1 MSVRST
7 ALPAKSRRI
16 PLEGAANF
24 RDLGGYA
31 AGAGKC
37 VAWRR
42 IYRSDSLAELT
53 DADHEIWRGL
63 GIRVVCDL
71 RIQSERSNA
80 PDRLP
85 EENGPEECHIGFL
98 PEGANEMLRAVRARE
113 LTSAAIVA
121 EVVSHYRRLPLD
133 HLAEYRRIFSLLGDP
148 RNAPLV
154 VHCTTGKDRTGFAA
168 MLILLA
174 LGVSEELAL
183 EDYLLT
189 NSYRRDVSHIFNL
202 HIGADEMHTLTSA
215 RPEYFSAALEAMHGA
230 YGSTEGYMRDGLGLD
245 DVYLRNLRDA
255 FLEPA

>member
-7 ALPAKSRRI
+7 TLPTGLRLI
-16 PLEGAANF
+16 PFKGAANF
-24 RDLGGYA
+24 RDLGGYP
-31 AGAGKC
+31 AGDGNY

-53 DADHEIWRGL
+53 DGDHDIWRGL

-71 RIQSERSNA
+71 RISSERSNA

-85 EENGPEECHIGFL
+85 PEKYLEECHIGFL
-98 PEGANEMLRAVRARE
+98 PAGANEMLRAVRGGE
-113 LTSAAIVA
+113 LTSTAIVA
-121 EVVSHYRRLPLD
+121 VVIRHYRRLPLD
-133 HLAEYRRIFSLLGDP
+133 HLDEYRQIFSLLGAAQ
-148 RNAPLV
+148 NQPLV
-154 VHCTTGKDRTGFAA
+154 IHCTSGKDRTGFAA

-189 NSYRRDVSHIFNL
+189 NAYRRDVSHIFNL
-202 HIGADEMHTLTSA
+202 HIGAEEMHTLTSA
-215 RPEYFSAALEAMHGA
+215 RPEYFSAALEAMHDA
-230 YGSTEGYMRDGLGLD
+230 FGSTEAYMRDGLGLD
-245 DVYLRNLRDA
+245 DAFLNNLRGA

>member
-1 MSVRST
+1 MPVQ
-7 ALPAKSRRI
+7 SRRI
-16 PLEGAANF
+16 LLEGAVNF

-31 AGAGKC
+31 AGGGKC
-37 VAWRR
+37 VAWWR

-53 DADHEIWRGL
+53 DGDHDIWRGL
-63 GIRVVCDL
+63 GIRMVCDL
-71 RIQSERSNA
+71 RISSERSNA

-85 EENGPEECHIGFL
+85 QEKELEQCHIGFL
-98 PEGANEMLRAVRARE
+98 PEGANEMLRAVRAGE
-113 LTSAAIVA
+113 LTNAAIVE
-121 EVVSHYRRLPLD
+121 EVIRHYRRLPLD
-133 HLAEYRRIFSLLGDP
+133 HLGDYRKIFTLLGKP
-148 RNAPLV
+148 RNTPFV
-154 VHCTTGKDRTGFAA
+154 IHCTSGKDRTGFAA